1 MKKIV
6 AFLYVLYV
14 MLFFLWYSIFKQL
27 KYQEEISRAY
37 PGLALNSRINKMR
50 RNLATKN
57 HKTSRKKFIKHMK
70 KQGNVKTITDYY

>member
-6 AFLYVLYV
+6 AFLYALVVLLVYYV
-14 MLFFLWYSIFKQL
+14 IKQL
-27 KYQEEISRAY
+27 KYHQAISRSY

-50 RNLATKN
+50 RNLATKK